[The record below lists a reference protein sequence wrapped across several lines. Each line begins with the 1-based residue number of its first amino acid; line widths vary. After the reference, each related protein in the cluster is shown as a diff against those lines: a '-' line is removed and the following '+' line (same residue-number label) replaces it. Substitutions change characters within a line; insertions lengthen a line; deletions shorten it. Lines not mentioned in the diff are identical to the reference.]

1 MGLLITEEGGHDN
14 MANEDNALGAL
25 GTTKGL
31 SLTLAVLH
39 HGFSCFAEGSIPAKI
54 STVLQTALVFEDRL
68 NGKQ

>member
-1 MGLLITEEGGHDN
+1 MDN
-14 MANEDNALGAL
+14 LGSL

-54 STVLQTALVFEDRL
+54 GTVLQTATLFEERL
-68 NGKQ
+68 TSTK

>member
-1 MGLLITEEGGHDN
+1 MVLLITEEGGHDN

-31 SLTLAVLH
+31 ALTLAVLH

-54 STVLQTALVFEDRL
+54 GTVLQTASVFEDRL